1 MSRDQRRQDRRKAGR
16 AGATPASRRTP
27 VKARA
32 GTGIPWVP
40 VAVVAGTIAVVLLIA
55 YLIIQAGQ
63 SSDTTDAATEA
74 EQNSDPSLPGVFYP
88 SQGRGHFP
96 GLYSP
101 DRESIPYCEGVRHS
115 GEDDDEDASA
125 TPGSPTP
132 TPTATRTPAD
142 ADTTPDPEATPTRV
156 EGCHTSNPPSSG
168 EHLNAQR
175 NVDLGNGVG
184 IDQFPPQPD
193 VYERDIVFPRDIIP
207 HILEHAGV
215 FVGYNCAEGDQACQ
229 DVVDD
234 LASLVNDRIDNNDD
248 RVVMGR
254 FPDLPEGEIGLSS
267 WTRVLNMTYEEYD
280 RDLAR
285 DFIATH
291 ACRFDPEGFC

>member
-16 AGATPASRRTP
+16 AGSAGSSSRRTP
-27 VKARA
+27 VKARG

-55 YLIIQAGQ
+55 YLIIQGGQ
-63 SSDTTDAATEA
+63 SSDTTDAPTEA

-96 GLYSP
+96 DPYTPG
-101 DRESIPYCEGVRHS
+101 RENLPYCEGVRWS
-115 GEDDDEDASA
+115 GAEDGAA
-125 TPGSPTP
+125 SPTP
-132 TPTATRTPAD
+132 GAPSTTPTATPTGGA
-142 ADTTPDPEATPTRV
+142 ATTPGAASTPTPDDS
-156 EGCHTSNPPSSG
+156 CHNSNPPSSG
-168 EHLNAQR
+168 RHLPVQR
-175 NVDLGNGVG
+175 NVDLGGGVG
-184 IDQFPPQPD
+184 INQFPPPPD
-193 VYERDIVFPRDIIP
+193 VYEPDIVFPRDIIA
-207 HILEHAGV
+207 HILEHSGV

-234 LASLVNDRIDNNDD
+234 LAALVNDRIDNNDD

-254 FPDLPEGEIGLSS
+254 FPDLPVGEIGVAS
-267 WTRVLNMTYEEYD
+267 WTRVLNMKYQDYD
-280 RDLAR
+280 RNTVR
-285 DFIATH
+285 DFIATN